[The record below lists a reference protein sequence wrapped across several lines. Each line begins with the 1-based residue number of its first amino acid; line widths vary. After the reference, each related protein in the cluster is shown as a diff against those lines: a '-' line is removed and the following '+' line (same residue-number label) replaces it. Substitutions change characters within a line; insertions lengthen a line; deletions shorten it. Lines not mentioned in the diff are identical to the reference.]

1 MSKKYTMWCMSYM
14 AVITVVLSVG
24 VVLVTKKV
32 EYLEGENDRQRL
44 EISSLKKENRSIN
57 DMNNDSQGYINF
69 LESQNAMLMAKEAG
83 DD

>member
-1 MSKKYTMWCMSYM
+1 M